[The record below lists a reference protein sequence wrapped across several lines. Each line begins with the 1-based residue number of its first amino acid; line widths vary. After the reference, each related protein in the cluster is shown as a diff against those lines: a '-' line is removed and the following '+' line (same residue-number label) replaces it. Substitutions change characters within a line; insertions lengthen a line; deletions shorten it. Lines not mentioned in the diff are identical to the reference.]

1 MIKLRLLFS
10 ILFILSI
17 QCLTADDK
25 PVHLFILSGQSN
37 MVRMNPKTGF
47 IPEAQNL
54 FKDEKI
60 VYIKKSMGSQYIHR
74 WLKEWDEIAKSK
86 GLEEKHRKR
95 ILRDG
100 KVLYYQ
106 PILDQYKELLKKYP
120 KPASVTFC
128 WMQGESDAQGRVS
141 AAYKDS
147 LKLLIS
153 NFRRDLKRPDM
164 NVVIGRIADY
174 ALDNKECVKI
184 RRVQVEIANEDPHGA
199 WIDTDDLNNIE
210 VNDVL
215 KNDIHYSKKGYVV
228 LGQRFARQAHALI
241 TGKEPARDG
250 RP

>member
-1 MIKLRLLFS
+1 MSVSVIAEDK
-10 ILFILSI
+10 
-17 QCLTADDK
+17 TDK
-25 PVHLFILSGQSN
+25 PVHLFVLSGQSN
-37 MVRMNPKTGF
+37 MARMNPKTGF
-47 IPEAQNL
+47 IPEAENL

-74 WLKEWDEIAKSK
+74 WLPEWDEIAKSK
-86 GLEEKHRKR
+86 GLEENHRKK

-141 AAYKDS
+141 VAYKDS

-174 ALDNKECVKI
+174 ALDKKECVKI
-184 RRVQVEIANEDPHGA
+184 RRVQIEIANEDPHGA
-199 WIDTDDLNNIE
+199 WVDTDDLNNIE
-210 VNDVL
+210 VNGVL

-241 TGKEPARDG
+241 TGKEPAKDG

>member
-1 MIKLRLLFS
+1 MMSVSVIAETK
-10 ILFILSI
+10 
-17 QCLTADDK
+17 TDK

-37 MVRMNPKTGF
+37 MARMNVGWGF
-47 IPEAQNL
+47 LPEAKKL

-60 VYIKKSMGSQYIHR
+60 VYIKVSQGSQYIHR

-86 GLEEKHRKR
+86 GLEENHRKR
-95 ILRDG
+95 ILRDR
-100 KVLYYQ
+100 KPIYYQ
-106 PILDQYKELLKKYP
+106 LILDQYIELLKKYP

-184 RRVQVEIANEDPHGA
+184 RRVQIEIANEDPHGA

-210 VNDVL
+210 VNAVMT
-215 KNDIHYSKKGYVV
+215 NDIHYDKKGYTV

-241 TGKEPARDG
+241 TGKEPVKDG

>member
-1 MIKLRLLFS
+1 MKIVT
-10 ILFILSI
+10 LFIFMVSVS
-17 QCLTADDK
+17 TMADAKTDN

-37 MVRMNPKTGF
+37 MARMNVGWGLL
-47 IPEAQNL
+47 PEAKKL

-60 VYIKKSMGSQYIHR
+60 VYLKVAQGNQYIHR

-86 GLEEKHRKR
+86 GLDEKYRKK

-128 WMQGESDAQGRVS
+128 WMQGESDAKVGIS
-141 AAYKDS
+141 TAYKDS

-153 NFRRDLKRPDM
+153 NLRRDLKRPDM
-164 NVVIGRIADY
+164 NVVIGRITDY
-174 ALDNKECVKI
+174 ALEKKECVEI
-184 RRVQVEIANEDPHGA
+184 RRVQIEIANEDPHGA
-199 WIDTDDLNNIE
+199 WVDTDDLNNIE
-210 VNDVL
+210 VNAVMT
-215 KNDIHYSKKGYVV
+215 NDIHYNKKGYTA

-241 TGKEPARDG
+241 TGKKPAKDG